1 VCCITWVRQP
11 LRAQYG
17 KLSQVRFL
25 NMSAPSD
32 RPLST
37 GAVVT
42 LVPTL
47 DAGAAWP
54 RFLQA
59 YAQQQPAAG
68 PLVVLD
74 SESSDGTDRLALSAG
89 HRVARIPRADFSH
102 GGTRQWG
109 IDHFA
114 ADAAFV
120 VFLTQDAVLAQPDA
134 LARLLSA
141 FADPQV
147 AAVYGRQLPH
157 PGADPLSA
165 HARLFNYPA
174 VSRTVTLADRAALG
188 LRTCFLSNAFAAYR
202 LSALRQVGG
211 FARDLILAEDMHLAA
226 RLLLA
231 GHAVR
236 YQADACV
243 HHSHAYSFAQEFR
256 RYFDTGVFHA
266 QQGEL
271 LASFGSAGREGLQ
284 FLRSE
289 VAHLLRTAPW
299 RLPEAAL
306 RTALKALGYRAG
318 RHHQELPARLRQA
331 CSMHKG
337 YWA

>member
-1 VCCITWVRQP
+1 MTAETAFQP
-11 LRAQYG
+11 R
-17 KLSQVRFL
+17 
-25 NMSAPSD
+25 
-32 RPLST
+32 T
-37 GAVVT
+37 GSVVT

-47 DAGAAWP
+47 NAGAAWP
-54 RFLQA
+54 VFLEA
-59 YAQQQPAAG
+59 FAQQQPAPG
-68 PLVVLD
+68 PLIVLD
-74 SESSDGTDRLALSAG
+74 SESSDGTDRLAAGAG
-89 HRVARIPRADFSH
+89 HHVARVRRDEFSH

-109 IDHFA
+109 LDRFA
-114 ADAAFV
+114 ADADVV

-134 LARLLSA
+134 LTRLLAA

-174 VSRTVTLADRAALG
+174 VSRTVTLADRAVLG
-188 LRTCFLSNAFAAYR
+188 IRACFLSNAFAAYR

-211 FARDLILAEDMHLAA
+211 FSRDLILAEDMHMAA

-231 GHAVR
+231 GHAIR

-243 HHSHAYSFAQEFR
+243 HHSHAYSLLQEFR

-266 QQGEL
+266 QQDLL
-271 LASFGSAGREGLQ
+271 LAPFGGPGREGLK

-289 VAHLLRTAPW
+289 AAYLLRTAPW

-306 RTALKALGYRAG
+306 RSLLKALGYRAG
-318 RHHQELPARLRQA
+318 RRHQELPVLLRRA

>member
-1 VCCITWVRQP
+1 MMKR
-11 LRAQYG
+11 
-17 KLSQVRFL
+17 KLWGML
-25 NMSAPSD
+25 
-32 RPLST
+32 
-37 GAVVT
+37 AVAS
-42 LVPTL
+42 LGL
-47 DAGAAWP
+47 AAGAAWP
-54 RFLQA
+54 AFLQA
-59 YAQQQPAAG
+59 FAQQQPTPG
-68 PLVVLD
+68 PLIVLD
-74 SESSDGTDRLALSAG
+74 SESVDGTDRLAASAG
-89 HRVARIPRADFSH
+89 HQVVRIRRAEFSH

-109 IDHFA
+109 LDRFA
-114 ADAAFV
+114 ADAAFA

-134 LARLLSA
+134 IARLLSA

-157 PGADPLSA
+157 PGADPVSA
-165 HARLFNYPA
+165 HARGFNYPA

-188 LRTCFLSNAFAAYR
+188 IRTCFLSNAFAAYR
-202 LSALRQVGG
+202 LCALREAGG

-231 GHAVR
+231 GHAIR

-243 HHSHAYSFAQEFR
+243 HHSHAYSLLQEFR

-266 QQGEL
+266 QQHEL
-271 LASFGSAGREGLQ
+271 LASFGSAGREGLK
-284 FLRSE
+284 FVRSE
-289 VAHLLRTAPW
+289 LRHLLRTAPW

-306 RTALKALGYRAG
+306 RSLLKALGYRVG
-318 RHHQELPARLRQA
+318 CRHETLPKRLRRA